1 MLEKELD
8 RFVDHLKIVKMM
20 SPHTVKSYSSD
31 LVQFFE
37 FAEEAGGNIDYQM
50 IRRFLARLQKEGAAK
65 STMER
70 KLASLRSF
78 FRFMVKKG
86 MAENDPT
93 IGVPTPKKEKK
104 LPKFLREEQV
114 DLLMNCPDC
123 SKPEGLRDRAIME
136 LLYATGLRVSEL
148 VSLKASDL
156 DAGEMEFRVMGKG
169 SKERVVLLG
178 RAARE
183 ALDDYLNLGRGEL
196 AIKAKTHS
204 PALFLNYRGGPLT
217 DRSVRRVIDRYI
229 EEVSESLKVSPH
241 TFRHS
246 FATHLLSNGAD
257 LRSVQE
263 LLGHSS
269 VATTQIYTH
278 VTRERLKQVYDAAH
292 PRAHEER

>member
-1 MLEKELD
+1 
-8 RFVDHLKIVKMM
+8 
-20 SPHTVKSYSSD
+20 
-31 LVQFFE
+31 
-37 FAEEAGGNIDYQM
+37 
-50 IRRFLARLQKEGAAK
+50 
-65 STMER
+65 
-70 KLASLRSF
+70 
-78 FRFMVKKG
+78 VKKG
-86 MAENDPT
+86 IVETDPT

-114 DLLMNCPDC
+114 EMLMNCPDC
-123 SKPEGLRDRAIME
+123 DKPEGLRDRAIME

-148 VSLKASDL
+148 VGLKVSDL
-156 DAGEMEFRVMGKG
+156 DGGEMEFRVVGKG

-183 ALDDYLNLGRGEL
+183 ALNDYIDGGRREL
-196 AIKAKTHS
+196 ASRAKTGS
-204 PALFLNYRGGPLT
+204 SALFLNYRGGPLT

-229 EEVSESLKVSPH
+229 EEVSESLKISPH
-241 TFRHS
+241 TLRHT
-246 FATHLLSNGAD
+246 FATHLLSHGAD

-292 PRAHEER
+292 PRAHEEL